1 MTVPDLHHHIRV
13 RPLPDY
19 EPEAGFSPPQRW
31 SSLRPVS
38 GPQLVLPAPSTPG
51 GPPPESPV
59 SLWRLLTRVLE
70 VLDGRR
76 PIGQL
81 RTLLPDVAFEALLT
95 RLRTTG
101 PGHRHV
107 LHRIRTCYPTRE
119 VVEMSAVIRVTST
132 TAPDRVIAAAGRFER
147 DGDEWQCKVL
157 RLL

>member
-1 MTVPDLHHHIRV
+1 MTVPDSYHHIRV

-19 EPEAGFSPPQRW
+19 EPEIGAAPQRW
-31 SSLRPVS
+31 SSLRPVA
-38 GPQLVLPAPSTPG
+38 GPQLVLPAPSAPG

-76 PIGQL
+76 TIGQL
-81 RTLLPDVAFEALLT
+81 RTLLPDIAFEALLT

-101 PGHRHV
+101 TGHRHV
-107 LHRIRTCYPTRE
+107 LQRIRTCYPTRE
-119 VVEMSAVIRVTST
+119 VVELSAVIRVSSAT
-132 TAPDRVIAAAGRFER
+132 TRDRVIAAAGRFER
-147 DGDEWQCKVL
+147 EGDEWRCTVL